1 MIRKYWQ
8 SHQFYKLL
16 RTYLK
21 GQRQAFLG
29 LSICIVGGIVIQ
41 IMNPQII
48 RDFIDTALS
57 IQQNEQ
63 AGLLTMALLFFGLA
77 ILQQGL
83 AALTTFLAQTIG
95 WQATNQLKEDLVA
108 HALRLD
114 MGYFKTIRQGE
125 IIEIIEG
132 DVNVLFNFFSRMVI
146 LFVSNLLLL
155 CGVLYMYFREDYR
168 IGLSQSLFVII
179 AYYLTGKIKA
189 FGSEHWKENRQRTG
203 RAFGY
208 AGEMLQNTEDIQA
221 CGAGHYVRGRFQTL
235 LDAWLPV
242 RLKAGLSGWSY
253 FMLSMLLQLTSFG
266 ISLLMGTW
274 LWEQGLVS
282 VGTIYMFY
290 AYTNHLNRPI
300 EAIQRQLQEIQTVTV
315 SLERIQDILDR
326 DSVIQEPEQP
336 KSIYAPIAL
345 RMENVSFAYEPGT
358 PVLEN
363 LSIALKPGQCLGV
376 IGRTGSGK
384 TTLAKLLMRLHDA
397 DTGQILLND
406 VPIKSLSLA
415 SLRKRVAYVTQDVQ
429 LFSGT
434 IRENLTFFDKAVA
447 DDVLLS
453 AVEAMGMSAWFAK
466 YPEGFDTRIGTGGV
480 GLSAG
485 EAQLLAF
492 VRVFLTNPDIVI
504 LDEVSSRLDP
514 ETERQLQVTIQRLLR
529 NRIGIVIAHKL
540 WTLEQADD
548 ILVLERGQVL
558 EYGKRALL
566 IKDRRSR
573 YSQLL
578 EVGTEEVLA

>member
-1 MIRKYWQ
+1 M
-8 SHQFYKLL
+8 
-16 RTYLK
+16 
-21 GQRQAFLG
+21 
-29 LSICIVGGIVIQ
+29 GGIAIQ

-48 RDFIDTALS
+48 RDFIDAALS
-57 IQQNEQ
+57 AQHDNEDE
-63 AGLLTMALLFFGLA
+63 LLKMALLFFGLA
-77 ILQQGL
+77 IGQQGL
-83 AALTTFLAQTIG
+83 AVLATYLAQTIG

-125 IIEIIEG
+125 IIEVIEG

-146 LFVSNLLLL
+146 IIVSNLLLL
-155 CGVLYMYFREDYR
+155 FGVLYMYFREDYR
-168 IGLSQSLFVII
+168 IGLGQTLFVIL
-179 AYYLTGKIKA
+179 AYYLTGKIKT
-189 FGSEHWKENRQRTG
+189 FGSSLWTENRHRTG

-208 AGEMLQNTEDIQA
+208 AGEILQNTEDIQA
-221 CGAGHYVRGRFQTL
+221 CGAGVYVRGRFQSM
-235 LDAWLPV
+235 LDEWFPI
-242 RLKAGLSGWSY
+242 RLKAGLAGWSY

-274 LWEQGLVS
+274 LWEKGLVS

-300 EAIQRQLQEIQTVTV
+300 EAIQRQIQEVQTVTV
-315 SLERIQDILDR
+315 SLERIQDILER
-326 DSVIQEPEQP
+326 DSAIQEPEQP
-336 KSIYAPIAL
+336 RTVKSPIAL
-345 RMENVSFAYEPGT
+345 SLENVSFAYEEDE
-358 PVLEN
+358 PVLQN
-363 LSIALKPGQCLGV
+363 LSFNLKPGQCLGV

-384 TTLAKLLMRLHDA
+384 TTLAKLLIRLYDV
-397 DTGQILLND
+397 DLGQICLND
-406 VPIKSLSLA
+406 IPIKDISLNT
-415 SLRKRVAYVTQDVQ
+415 LRKRVAYVTQDVQ

-434 IRENLTFFDKAVA
+434 IRDNLTFFDQTIT
-447 DDVLLS
+447 DEVLRS
-453 AVEAMGMSAWFAK
+453 AIDMMGMGEWFAK
-466 YPEGFDTRIGTGGV
+466 YAEGFDTRIGTGGV

-485 EAQLLAF
+485 EAQLLTF

-514 ETERQLQVTIQRLLR
+514 ETERQLQVTIKRLLR

-540 WTLEQADD
+540 WTLEQADE
-548 ILVLERGQVL
+548 ILVLEKGKVL

-566 IKDRRSR
+566 VKDRRSR